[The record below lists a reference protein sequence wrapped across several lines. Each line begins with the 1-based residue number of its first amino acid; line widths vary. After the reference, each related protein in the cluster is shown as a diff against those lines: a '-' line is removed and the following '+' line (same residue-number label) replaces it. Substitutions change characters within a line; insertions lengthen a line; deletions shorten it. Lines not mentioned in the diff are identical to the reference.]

1 MTPLRRVPRPLP
13 RRLAL
18 LPLAALTLAACAG
31 PGAPGPVQL
40 PGLSSPAASPPASGP
55 AATPSPTP
63 TPSPASTPSPAPTR
77 APARP
82 SKVLVIVEENRGQPT
97 AARQMPYL
105 ASLAR
110 RYGSTTSYRGVAHPS
125 LPNYLA
131 LAGGSTY
138 GVRDDASPATHRL
151 TGPSLFDRAIAAG
164 RTARTYAES
173 MPRPCATTSSG
184 RYAVKHNPWAYF
196 SDAQSR
202 TNCRRFD
209 LPAGTPAGGALRTD
223 IDRGTLPTLGLLV
236 PDLCHDG
243 HDCPLSTADGY
254 LRSWLPRVL
263 AGPDYRA
270 GRLAVVVTF
279 DEDEGRSGNVV
290 LTAVISPYTTQVVSR
305 TAFSHYS
312 LARYFAQL
320 IGRPAPGRAAGA
332 ADLRPAFGI

>member
-1 MTPLRRVPRPLP
+1 M
-13 RRLAL
+13 
-18 LPLAALTLAACAG
+18 PLAVLTAAACA
-31 PGAPGPVQL
+31 
-40 PGLSSPAASPPASGP
+40 PAQPPPSEALDGVTAS
-55 AATPSPTP
+55 
-63 TPSPASTPSPAPTR
+63 PSPAPAVGT
-77 APARP
+77 ALPGVPFRP
-82 SKVLVIVEENRGQPT
+82 PGRPTKVLVIVEENRGQPT

-110 RYGSTTSYRGVAHPS
+110 RYGSTTDYRGVAHPS

-138 GVRDDASPATHRL
+138 GVRDDASPAVHRIA
-151 TGPSLFDRAIAAG
+151 GPSLFDRAIAAG
-164 RTARTYAES
+164 YTAKTYAES
-173 MPRPCATTSSG
+173 MPRPCATASSG

-196 SDAQSR
+196 SDPQSR
-202 TNCRRFD
+202 ANCRRFD
-209 LPAGTPAGGALRTD
+209 VPAGTTAAGALRSD

-254 LRSWLPRVL
+254 LRGWLPRVM

-270 GRLAVVVTF
+270 GRLAIVVTF

-290 LTAVISPYTTQVVSR
+290 LTAVVSPRTSQVVSR

-320 IGRPAPGRAAGA
+320 IHRQPPGRAATA
-332 ADLRPAFGI
+332 AQLRPDFGI